1 MVIGIKDIRKLFVI
15 SVIACCAVF
24 VCALFINY
32 NMDLT
37 GIEGEI
43 GPGQTRVIYDAQIMT
58 GKVTAIISGSCL
70 AATSIVLLLFFIKN
84 YIDTHGKEL
93 GILKALGYSNLEV
106 AKHFWSFG
114 FSVLIGCGAGY
125 LGAALYMP
133 AFYEAQNKEKYF
145 PDIVPEF
152 HFGIFLYLV
161 LLPAAFFMILS
172 VFYAYFRMKRPVLH
186 LLKDIRETKSKIR
199 KKEME
204 NLPFLQDLR
213 NNTLRSRK
221 ILVFFIGFSAYCFS
235 AMTQMSMSM
244 KELASEN
251 FAWIMVTIGLI
262 LAFMILFLSLSS
274 VMRANTKTIAMMKVF
289 GYSKQECAKA
299 LLGGYRPVS
308 YVGFVLGT
316 VYQYALLKI
325 VVTVVFADFA
335 DMPEFHFNWKALLV
349 SLPLFILAYEFILA
363 LYAKE
368 IEKVP
373 IKEIML
379 E

>member
-15 SVIACCAVF
+15 SIIACCAVF
-24 VCALFINY
+24 VCSLFINY

-43 GPGQTRVIYDAQIMT
+43 GPGQTRVIYDAQILT
-58 GKVTAIISGSCL
+58 GKVTAIITGGCL
-70 AATSIVLLLFFIKN
+70 AATSIVVLLFFIKN
-84 YIDTHGKEL
+84 FIDTHGKEL

-114 FSVLIGCGAGY
+114 LSVLTGCAAGY

-145 PDIVPEF
+145 PEMMPEF
-152 HFGIFLYLV
+152 HMSLV
-161 LLPAAFFMILS
+161 FCFILLPAVFFMVLS

-186 LLKDIRETKSKIR
+186 LLKDIRETKNKIR
-199 KKEME
+199 KKETE
-204 NLPFLQDLR
+204 NIPFLQDLR
-213 NNTLRSRK
+213 KNTLRSRK

-244 KELASEN
+244 KDLASEN
-251 FAWIMVTIGLI
+251 FAWIMITIGLI
-262 LAFMILFLSLSS
+262 LAFMILLLSLSS

-289 GYSKQECAKA
+289 GYSKQECSRA

-325 VVTVVFADFA
+325 VVTVVFADFKG
-335 DMPEFHFNWKALLV
+335 MPEFHFNWKALLV
-349 SLPLFILAYEFILA
+349 SLPLFLFAYELILA
-363 LYAKE
+363 LYAKG
-368 IEKVP
+368 IEKVSV
-373 IKEIML
+373 KEIML